1 MNEDLTVYT
10 LPGCVQCRATE
21 RALDDAGV
29 TFTVVDLATDERAAE
44 EVKLLGYMSAPVVV
58 DGARHWSGFDQERI
72 KAAAAGRLAETVSN
86 A

>member
-21 RALDDAGV
+21 RALEDAGV

-44 EVKLLGYMSAPVVV
+44 EVGSAPGLV
-58 DGARHWSGFDQERI
+58 DVLTVRIRSRWKDVYRGKALSER
-72 KAAAAGRLAETVSN
+72 VP
-86 A
+86 